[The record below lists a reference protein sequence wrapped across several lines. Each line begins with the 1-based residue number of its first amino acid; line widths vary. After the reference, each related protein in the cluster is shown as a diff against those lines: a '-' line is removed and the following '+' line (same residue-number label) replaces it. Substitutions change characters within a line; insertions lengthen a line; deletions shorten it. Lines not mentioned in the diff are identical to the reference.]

1 MEYFKHPRDFYTLVS
16 DDRSSFTPLGTLTT
30 DRDRCDRQI
39 GGQRRGLTSEDDWL
53 IGLVAEYIIILIK
66 QRWYKWND

>member
-30 DRDRCDRQI
+30 DRDRYDRQI

-53 IGLVAEYIIILIK
+53 ISLVAEYIIILIK
-66 QRWYKWND
+66 QCWYKWND